1 MATSVRVLSVL
12 SLYIG
17 IVAIRW
23 WPLPLHLGVQLP
35 YIPQFEC
42 DRLYSTWA
50 LAWSSHALGTDPAR
64 LADANIY
71 FPVRDALFYGPTG
84 FGALVLFAPAYLL
97 SGSPIVAINITF
109 LAGIASTAWL
119 LHLVVH
125 RWARSHLAGMV
136 AASIMLG
143 NVWLTRTF
151 VPTTPHLAVL
161 SYWPLIIA
169 AAASPVVSF
178 GATLALW
185 ALALAQSLT
194 DVVYVAPALL
204 GPLALLGLVRLS
216 RRPTRGTGLSLL
228 LAALLAAA
236 SLLPVYRAHSR
247 VAAKNP
253 LLSQQTV
260 WRQDPEGTVLP
271 YDLVS
276 PFRPFVIPPL
286 AVLLLGAGA
295 LAVRRQGGPR
305 DDEERRAWRAALFW
319 TAAGG
324 LLSLGP
330 YVEVGSLGRLPTPQA
345 LLGGFLPLLG
355 RARVPS
361 RFGVAGVFGLAIL
374 CGLAFATVA
383 RAIDRRLGGGTLAR
397 GMSVM
402 LAGAIVYGM
411 IGYAGGVVPNR
422 LPNVMPAPGQPP
434 GTIVRALVSDGGPV
448 VEIPPGTESS
458 VTNPTRQAHAMFHSI
473 GSWHPLL
480 NGYSSYYPRGFVERM
495 TLAAAL
501 PERSALDQLV
511 GETGLRLVW
520 VNTDRLSREAA
531 ERWQVV
537 AGGDGGSLRL
547 VADEGSDLL
556 FAVELRGVGSAP
568 KSHE

>member
-1 MATSVRVLSVL
+1 MATSVRVVSVL

-23 WPLPLHLGVQLP
+23 WPLPLHLGDQLP

-50 LAWSSHALGTDPAR
+50 LAWTSHALGNDPLH

-71 FPVRDALFYGPTG
+71 FPARDALFYGPTG
-84 FGALVLFAPAYLL
+84 FGALVFFAPAYLL
-97 SGSPIVAINITF
+97 SGNPIVAINVTF

-136 AASIMLG
+136 AASTLFA
-143 NVWLTRTF
+143 NVWLTRAF

-161 SYWPLIIA
+161 QYWPPIIA
-169 AAASPVVSF
+169 AAASPAASF
-178 GATLALW
+178 GGTLTLW
-185 ALALAQSLT
+185 ALALVQSLT

-204 GPLALLGLVRLS
+204 GTLALLGVVRFS
-216 RRPTRGTGLSLL
+216 HRATRGAGIRLL
-228 LAALLAAA
+228 LAVLLAAM
-236 SLLPVYRAHSR
+236 SLLPVYRAHWR
-247 VAAKNP
+247 VAASNP
-253 LLSQQTV
+253 TLSQQTV
-260 WRQDPEGTVLP
+260 WRQDPEGTILP
-271 YDLVS
+271 SDLVS

-295 LAVRRQGGPR
+295 IAVRRQGGPR
-305 DDEERRAWRAALFW
+305 DDDERRAWRAGLLWA
-319 TAAGG
+319 AAGG

-345 LLGGFLPLLG
+345 LLGGLFPPLG

-361 RFGVAGVFGLAIL
+361 RFGMAGVFGLAIL
-374 CGLAFATVA
+374 CGLAFATVS
-383 RAIDRRLGGGTLAR
+383 RTIDRRLGGGPVAR
-397 GMSVM
+397 GLQV
-402 LAGAIVYGM
+402 LFAAAILLGM
-411 IGYAGGVVPNR
+411 VGYAGGLGANP
-422 LPNVMPAPGQPP
+422 LPRVMPAPERAPA
-434 GTIVRALVSDGGPV
+434 TIARALVSDGGPV
-448 VEIPPGTESS
+448 VEVPPGTESS
-458 VTNPTRQAHAMFHSI
+458 VTDPTPQAHAMFHSI
-473 GSWHPLL
+473 GSWQPLL

-501 PERSALDQLV
+501 PERSALDRLV

-520 VNTDRLSREAA
+520 VHTDRLSPEAA
-531 ERWQVV
+531 ELWQAV
-537 AGGDGGSLRL
+537 AGGDREGLRV
-547 VADEGSDLL
+547 VAHESADLL
-556 FAVELRGVGSAP
+556 FAVEPRGVGPAAATP
-568 KSHE
+568 